1 MSGGAG
7 SDEGAGQLDR
17 ILTTHTGSL
26 IRPPELEADLIRR
39 EQGRPVDEE
48 RFAAAR
54 RDGIAAVMREQAD
67 NGLDIVNDGEFDKN
81 SWITYI
87 YYRITGIET
96 REYAFDPERV
106 LEAIPPTFDRTR
118 TGNVREELNRF
129 VPFYARDW
137 SSGVGTGWVCTGPIS
152 YDPAAIDEHLAD
164 VRAAADRLGQAADMP
179 GRPVF
184 ITAMSPGSLHW
195 IRNEYY
201 VSEEDFVVAFA
212 DALRQ
217 EYLKIIE
224 AGFYLQVDDAVLWR
238 QRATITMLGGTQ
250 RDYDAWADIRVAAL
264 NRALEGIP
272 TERIRYHV
280 CSGSGHEAKVVDAGL
295 REVLPAI
302 LKVRWGALLIEQ
314 ANAGHEH
321 EWAVWRDFALPE
333 GRMLVPGV
341 VTHHTHVVEHPDLV
355 AQRLVRLAGAVGPD
369 RIMAGTDC
377 GFAQTAGKSRVQ
389 PWTQWAKLRAL
400 VAGAAQAS
408 AELWPR

>member
-1 MSGGAG
+1 
-7 SDEGAGQLDR
+7 LDR

-26 IRPPELEADLIRR
+26 IRPPELEAQLIRR
-39 EQGRPVDEE
+39 EQGEPVDAEK
-48 RFAAAR
+48 FAAAVR
-54 RDGIAAVMREQAD
+54 AGVAAVLQEQAD

-81 SWITYI
+81 SWISYI
-87 YYRITGIET
+87 YYRVTGIET
-96 REYAFDPERV
+96 REYAFDPDRV
-106 LEAIPPTFDRTR
+106 LAAIPPTFDRTR

-129 VPFYARDW
+129 VPFYTRDW
-137 SSGVGTGWVCTGPIS
+137 SSGIGTGWVCTGPIS
-152 YDPAAIDEHLAD
+152 YNPATVDAHLAD
-164 VRAAADRLGQAADMP
+164 VRAAADRLGHAASAP
-179 GRPVF
+179 ARPVF
-184 ITAMSPGSLHW
+184 ITAVSPGSLHW

-201 VSEEDFVVAFA
+201 ESEEEFVFAFA

-217 EYLKIIE
+217 EYLRIIE
-224 AGFYLQVDDAVLWR
+224 AGFLLQVDDAVLWR
-238 QRATITMLGGTQ
+238 QRATITMRGGTQ
-250 RDYDAWADIRVAAL
+250 RDYDAWADVRVAAL

-302 LKVRWGALLIEQ
+302 LNVRWGSLLVEQ

-333 GRMLVPGV
+333 GRLLVPGV

-355 AQRLVRLAGAVGPD
+355 AQRLVRLAGVVGPD

-389 PWTQWAKLRAL
+389 LWTQWAKLRAL

-408 AELWPR
+408 SQLRSPTGNGRYTG

>member
-1 MSGGAG
+1 M
-7 SDEGAGQLDR
+7 DR

-39 EQGRPVDEE
+39 EQGEPVDEQ
-48 RFAAAR
+48 RFAGAL
-54 RDGIAAVMREQAD
+54 RDGVAAVMREQAD

-87 YYRITGIET
+87 YYRVTGIET
-96 REYAFDPERV
+96 REYPFDPERV

-137 SSGVGTGWVCTGPIS
+137 SSGVGTGWVCTSPIT
-152 YDPAAIDEHLAD
+152 YNPAAIDAHLAD
-164 VRAAADRLGQAADMP
+164 VRAAADGLDQPADVAA
-179 GRPVF
+179 RPVF

-201 VSEEDFVVAFA
+201 ESEEDFVFAFA

-217 EYLKIIE
+217 EYLRIIG
-224 AGFYLQVDDAVLWR
+224 AGFLLQVDDAVLWR
-238 QRATITMLGGTQ
+238 QRATITMLGGSQ
-250 RDYDAWADIRVAAL
+250 RDYDAWADVRVAAL
-264 NRALEGIP
+264 NQALEGIP
-272 TERIRYHV
+272 ADRIRYHV

-302 LKVRWGALLIEQ
+302 LKVRWGSLLIEQ

-321 EWAVWRDFALPE
+321 EWAVWRDFTLPE
-333 GRMLVPGV
+333 GRMLVPGA

-355 AQRLVRLAGAVGPD
+355 TQRLVRLAGVVGRD
-369 RIMAGTDC
+369 RIIAGTDC

-389 PWTQWAKLRAL
+389 LWTQWAKLRAL

-408 AELWPR
+408 AELWPRARNGEGSR

>member
-1 MSGGAG
+1 MAK
-7 SDEGAGQLDR
+7 

-26 IRPPELEADLIRR
+26 IRPAQLEADLIRR
-39 EQGRPVDEE
+39 EQGQPIDEQ
-48 RFAAAR
+48 RFVAAL
-54 RDGIAAVMREQAD
+54 RDGIATVMREQAD

-87 YYRITGIET
+87 YYRVTGIET

-137 SSGVGTGWVCTGPIS
+137 SSGVGTGWVCTSPIC
-152 YDPAAIDEHLAD
+152 YNPAAIDSHLAD
-164 VRAAADRLGQAADMP
+164 VRAAAERLGQAAATP
-179 GRPVF
+179 GLAVF

-201 VSEEDFVVAFA
+201 ESEEDFVFAFA

-217 EYLKIIE
+217 EYLRIIE
-224 AGFYLQVDDAVLWR
+224 AGFLLQVDDAVLWR

-250 RDYDAWADIRVAAL
+250 RDYDAWADVRVAAL
-264 NRALEGIP
+264 NRALAGIP

-302 LKVRWGALLIEQ
+302 LKVRWGALLVEQ

-355 AQRLVRLAGAVGPD
+355 AQRLVRLARVVGPD
-369 RIMAGTDC
+369 QIMAGTDC

-389 PWTQWAKLRAL
+389 LWTQWAKLRAL

-408 AELWPR
+408 AELRQ

>member
-1 MSGGAG
+1 
-7 SDEGAGQLDR
+7 LDR

-26 IRPPELEADLIRR
+26 IRPPELAAQLIRR
-39 EQGRPVDEE
+39 EQGEPVDAEK
-48 RFAAAR
+48 FAAAVR
-54 RDGIAAVMREQAD
+54 AGVAAVLQEQAD

-81 SWITYI
+81 SWISYI
-87 YYRITGIET
+87 YYRVTGIET
-96 REYAFDPERV
+96 REYAFDPDRV
-106 LEAIPPTFDRTR
+106 LAAIPPTFDRTR

-129 VPFYARDW
+129 VPFYTRDW
-137 SSGVGTGWVCTGPIS
+137 SSGIGTGWVCTGPIS
-152 YDPAAIDEHLAD
+152 YNPATVDAHLAD
-164 VRAAADRLGQAADMP
+164 VRAAADRLGHAASAP
-179 GRPVF
+179 ARPVF
-184 ITAMSPGSLHW
+184 ITAVSPGSLHW

-201 VSEEDFVVAFA
+201 ESEEEFVFAFA

-217 EYLKIIE
+217 EYLRIIE
-224 AGFYLQVDDAVLWR
+224 AGFLLQVDDAVLWR
-238 QRATITMLGGTQ
+238 QRATITMRGGTQ
-250 RDYDAWADIRVAAL
+250 RDYDAWADVRVAAL

-302 LKVRWGALLIEQ
+302 LNVRWGSLLVEQ

-333 GRMLVPGV
+333 GRLLVPGV

-355 AQRLVRLAGAVGPD
+355 AQRLVRLAGVVGPD

-389 PWTQWAKLRAL
+389 LWTQWAKLRAL

-408 AELWPR
+408 SQLRSPTGNGRYTG

>member
-1 MSGGAG
+1 
-7 SDEGAGQLDR
+7 LDR

-26 IRPPELEADLIRR
+26 IRPPELEAQLIRR
-39 EQGRPVDEE
+39 EQGEPVDEE
-48 RFAAAR
+48 KFAAAVR
-54 RDGIAAVMREQAD
+54 AGVAAVLQEQAD

-81 SWITYI
+81 SWISYI
-87 YYRITGIET
+87 YYRVTGIET
-96 REYAFDPERV
+96 RAYAFDPDRV
-106 LEAIPPTFDRTR
+106 VEAIPPTFDRTR

-152 YDPAAIDEHLAD
+152 YNPATVDAHLAD
-164 VRAAADRLGQAADMP
+164 VRAAADRLGPAAKAP
-179 GRPVF
+179 ARQVF

-201 VSEEDFVVAFA
+201 QSEEDFVFAFA

-217 EYLKIIE
+217 EYLRIIE
-224 AGFYLQVDDAVLWR
+224 AGFLLQVDDAVLWR
-238 QRATITMLGGTQ
+238 QRATITMRGGTQ
-250 RDYDAWADIRVAAL
+250 RDYDAWAEVRVAAL

-302 LKVRWGALLIEQ
+302 LKVRWGSLLIEQ

-333 GRMLVPGV
+333 GRLLVPGV

-355 AQRLVRLAGAVGPD
+355 AQRLVRLAGVVGPD
-369 RIMAGTDC
+369 RVMAGTDC

-389 PWTQWAKLRAL
+389 LWTQWAKLRAL
-400 VAGAAQAS
+400 VAGAAKAS
-408 AELWPR
+408 AQLWSPTGNGRYSG

>member
-1 MSGGAG
+1 
-7 SDEGAGQLDR
+7 LDR

-26 IRPPELEADLIRR
+26 IRPPALEAALIRR
-39 EQGRPVDEE
+39 EQGQPIDEE
-48 RFAAAR
+48 RFAAAL
-54 RDGIAAVMREQAD
+54 RDGVATVMQEQAN

-87 YYRITGIET
+87 YYRVSGIET
-96 REYAFDPERV
+96 RQYSFDPKRV

-137 SSGVGTGWVCTGPIS
+137 SSGVGTGWVCTGPIR
-152 YDPAAIDEHLAD
+152 YNPAAIDAHLAD
-164 VRAAADRLGQAADMP
+164 VQAAAGRLGQEADAP
-179 GRPVF
+179 RRPVF

-201 VSEEDFVVAFA
+201 ESEEDFVFAFA
-212 DALRQ
+212 EALRQ
-217 EYLKIIE
+217 EYLRIIE
-224 AGFYLQVDDAVLWR
+224 AGFLLQVDDAVLWR
-238 QRATITMLGGTQ
+238 QRATITMLGRTQ
-250 RDYDAWADIRVAAL
+250 RDYDAWADVRVAAL

-302 LKVRWGALLIEQ
+302 LKVRWGSLLIEQ

-355 AQRLVRLAGAVGPD
+355 AQRLVRLASVVGPD

-408 AELWPR
+408 AELWQE

>member
-1 MSGGAG
+1 V
-7 SDEGAGQLDR
+7 DR

-26 IRPPELEADLIRR
+26 IRPPDLAADLIRR
-39 EQGRPVDEE
+39 ERGQPVDEKK
-48 RFAAAR
+48 FAAALR
-54 RDGIAAVMREQAD
+54 AGVAAVMREQAD

-87 YYRITGIET
+87 YYRVTGIET

-106 LEAIPPTFDRTR
+106 LEVIPPTFDRTR
-118 TGNVREELNRF
+118 TGNLREELNRF

-137 SSGVGTGWVCTGPIS
+137 SSGAGTGWVCTSPIR
-152 YDPAAIDEHLAD
+152 YDPAAIDAHLAD
-164 VRAAADRLGQAADMP
+164 VRAAASRLGPAADAP
-179 GRPVF
+179 ELPVF

-201 VSEEDFVVAFA
+201 PSEEDFVFAFA
-212 DALRQ
+212 GALRQ
-217 EYLKIIE
+217 EYLRIIK
-224 AGFYLQVDDAVLWR
+224 AGFLLQVDDAVLWR

-250 RDYDAWADIRVAAL
+250 RDYDAWADVRVAAL

-302 LKVRWGALLIEQ
+302 LKVRWGSLLIEQ

-355 AQRLVRLAGAVGPD
+355 AQRLVRLAGVVGPD